1 MGESN
6 LPHSHCFT
14 LLFFFSFGMKS
25 IKYLNYIA
33 ISLAALS
40 IIMILAYLFGI
51 SFIPNLFIVIFA
63 IVSISLSFL
72 STILTMILSFRDEK
86 E

>member
-1 MGESN
+1 
-6 LPHSHCFT
+6 
-14 LLFFFSFGMKS
+14 MKS